1 MNPSPQPFRRSMG
14 DKTLWKLFPETR
26 FVAFNRRQD
35 RLLFFSIVDELV
47 GKDDV
52 VLDLG
57 AGRDRFA
64 EFGPHLDRISRL
76 KDRCKRVIGVDVDP
90 IVLTNLALDE
100 AHVIVPGERLP
111 IADASVDLIYS
122 YAVLEH
128 VDEPIA
134 LADEIARVLK
144 PGGWFCAWTPNK
156 WGYVAIGARL
166 VPNSLHARLLQTI
179 QPQSRQQADVFPTRY
194 RLNTLRAVR
203 RLFGPRN
210 FESFSFPYN
219 AQPSYNLGRPLV
231 ARLWLLVMA
240 VAPASMSQSLM
251 VFERKRPES
260 L

>member
-1 MNPSPQPFRRSMG
+1 MSSEPATFRRAIG
-14 DKTLWKLFPETR
+14 DKTFWKLFPETR

-64 EFGPHLDRISRL
+64 EFGAHLDRISRL
-76 KDRCKRVIGVDVDP
+76 KSRCKRVIGVDVDP
-90 IVLTNLALDE
+90 IVLTNQALDE

-111 IADASVDLIYS
+111 FADGSIDLIYS

-128 VDEPIA
+128 VDTPTA
-134 LADEIARVLK
+134 LVDEIARVLK

-166 VPNSLHARLLQTI
+166 VPNSLHARLLQTV
-179 QPQSRQQADVFPTRY
+179 QPQSRTQADVFPTRY
-194 RLNTLRAVR
+194 RLNTLGTVR
-203 RLFGPRN
+203 RLFGARN
-210 FESFSFPYN
+210 FESFSFRYN
-219 AQPSYNLGRPLV
+219 AQPSYNLGRVMV
-231 ARLWLLVMA
+231 ARFWLLVMA
-240 VAPASMSQSLM
+240 LAPASMSQSLM
-251 VFERKRPES
+251 VFERKRS
-260 L
+260 A